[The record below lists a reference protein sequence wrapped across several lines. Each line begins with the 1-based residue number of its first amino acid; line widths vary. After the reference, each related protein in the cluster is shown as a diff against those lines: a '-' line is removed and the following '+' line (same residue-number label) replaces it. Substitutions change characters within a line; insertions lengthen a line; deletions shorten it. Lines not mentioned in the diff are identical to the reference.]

1 MNRNYFKIL
10 FDKYNEKI
18 YINLSIDILDLRK
31 SSLVHLQ
38 YYLFFSHFRRID
50 SRNIEYKWMIALTL
64 YWNYVRT

>member
-1 MNRNYFKIL
+1 MNRSCFKIL
-10 FDKYNEKI
+10 FDKYENSF

-50 SRNIEYKWMIALTL
+50 GILGT
-64 YWNYVRT
+64 